1 MQAGMH
7 KYSKRA
13 TDMKKIVLVAM
24 ALSVLLGFSI
34 TSKAQGLTQIDS
46 TTFSRN
52 TKVTTVHIGS
62 DVDEIT
68 SGAFRSLGNLREIT
82 VSENNPFYTSYS
94 GCLYDKA
101 MTELLCYPPDL
112 PGAIIPST
120 VVSIRTNAL
129 HGVPGK
135 LKNQIIDVIQTQ
147 AQGNLPESQIQG
159 EHFVH
164 TENGIKWKQADGS
177 IVSPDSNLKY
187 LAASVVGLSSS
198 GDMTQLQQ
206 LEAAFNYV
214 ASNIYYV
221 RSTEVPEGEW
231 AKEYA
236 SKTLST
242 GAGNCYGYA
251 AAFAYVAKGLGYN
264 SRVCTG
270 TVASA
275 LGGRTDHAWT
285 EVKIGKAWYIFD
297 TEMQRAKGSGYYK
310 QTYESYPAGPIEKK
324 TSQSVS
330 FD

>member
-1 MQAGMH
+1 M
-7 KYSKRA
+7 KR
-13 TDMKKIVLVAM
+13 IVLAAVA
-24 ALSVLLGFSI
+24 LYVFLGCSI
-34 TSKAQGLTQIDS
+34 TSAAQGLTQIDS

-52 TKVTTVHIGS
+52 TGITTVHIGS

-68 SGAFRSLGNLREIT
+68 TGAFRSLGNLREIT

-112 PGAIIPST
+112 PGAVIPST

-129 HGVPGK
+129 HGVPQK
-135 LKNQIIDVIQTQ
+135 LKDQIVDVVETQ
-147 AQGNLPESQIQG
+147 AQGNLPESRIPG

-164 TENGIKWKQADGS
+164 TENGIRWKQEDGA

-214 ASNIYYV
+214 AANTFYV

-236 SKTLST
+236 SRTLST
-242 GAGNCYGYA
+242 GSGNCYGYA
-251 AAFAYVAKGLGYN
+251 AAFAYVAKGLGY
-264 SRVCTG
+264 SARVCTG

-285 EVKIGKAWYIFD
+285 EVRIGKVWYIFD
-297 TEMQRAKGSGYYK
+297 TEMQRAKGTGYYK